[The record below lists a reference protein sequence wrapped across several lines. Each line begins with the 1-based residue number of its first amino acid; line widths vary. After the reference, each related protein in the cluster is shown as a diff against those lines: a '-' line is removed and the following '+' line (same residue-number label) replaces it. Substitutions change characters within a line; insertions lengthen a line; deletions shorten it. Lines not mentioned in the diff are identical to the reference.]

1 MLKLSQIKEVLQR
14 ISVDGKLPKQL
25 LHEYYDESVKIK
37 EDVEKV
43 FGDDYPDYLGINRP
57 REKRAHKLYRENIYK
72 NPLKG
77 FLDKQI
83 ERLDYIPES
92 DDFSVIW
99 HEGKQAKALKEHND
113 TAFAEKTG
121 FEDWFFDFV
130 KGDFVKDPN
139 AVLVLIP
146 HEIPE
151 FDTEAYKPMAEL
163 IASENVLQF
172 QKGKFAVLRSSR
184 EVKVVNVHNQSVSS
198 DGLLLYFFDHE
209 SFTVVRETSRN
220 GRGSALK
227 STFSIWGLSYEL
239 TPDLMTEAIFEPFL
253 HRCSGLP
260 ARKIGK
266 KRLKVNGKGE
276 ELFASTVTNALEHI
290 KDAQARYSDI
300 QVEFNYH
307 VNSQEYRVATRP
319 CSAVGCDKGDIPIR
333 GTDGA
338 ITGKKKCESCQGSG
352 MEIGSSALDFIVY
365 SMPKKEGFTD
375 IPGGVPPVPGGF
387 IPRPI
392 ESVRELVLEY
402 KRKTDEAYAD
412 VHMAFHNR
420 TPLVESGTAK
430 EVDREEFYR
439 DCITLAKHFCGL
451 LQWSYKVQ
459 TNYMF
464 GLVGVD
470 ELQVPKVITPSRF
483 MLSGIDETRTE
494 LNEAIINQYDS
505 DLVGI
510 IQARMFEYQGGKD
523 SVEYKRFV
531 TRMRLDPY
539 RAYKPAEKTFQLGL
553 ISQVAEVGSEAY
565 EAMVKQFI
573 LSFQF
578 NVLLDEAEMAYPD
591 FYVYPLKE
599 RQAILMKLLEKYVG
613 GIPKGMQLPVFGA
626 KNKPNN
632 DGNAEEETVNAD
644 SEDGTD

>member
-25 LHEYYDESVKIK
+25 LHEYYDESIKIK

-43 FGDDYPDYLGINRP
+43 FADDYPDYLSINRP
-57 REKRAHKLYRENIYK
+57 REKRAHKTYRENIYK

-121 FEDWFFDFV
+121 FEEWFFDFV
-130 KGDFVKDPN
+130 KSDFVKDPN

-151 FDTEAYKPMAEL
+151 FDTETYKPMAEL
-163 IASENVLQF
+163 IGSENVLQF

-184 EVKVVNVHNQSVSS
+184 EVKVINVHNQSVSS

-209 SFTVVRETSRN
+209 SYTVVRETSRN
-220 GRGSALK
+220 GRGSALT

-239 TPDLMTEAIFEPFL
+239 TPDLMTEAVFEPFL

-333 GTDGA
+333 GADGA

-375 IPGGVPPVPGGF
+375 VPGGVPPVPGGF

-420 TPLVESGTAK
+420 TPLIESGTAK

-591 FYVYPLKE
+591 FYVYPIKE
-599 RQAILMKLLEKYVG
+599 RQAILVKLLEKYVG
-613 GIPKGMQLPVFGA
+613 GIPKGMQLPVFGV
-626 KNKPNN
+626 KNDPNG
-632 DGNAEEETVNAD
+632 DGNTEEETVTAD
-644 SEDGTD
+644 AEDGTD